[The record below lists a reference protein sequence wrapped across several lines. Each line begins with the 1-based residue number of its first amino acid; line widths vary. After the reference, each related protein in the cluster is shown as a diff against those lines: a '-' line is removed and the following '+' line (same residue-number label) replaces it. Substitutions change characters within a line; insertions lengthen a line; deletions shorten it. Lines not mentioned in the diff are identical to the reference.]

1 MNSLRSDI
9 FIFLVRTVYWE
20 KTNLWTSHGLLGQSL
35 QVQRK
40 LQLRI
45 EAQGKYLQKII
56 EEQEKLGNALT
67 TSEPIPQPPNTPA
80 SSIKKRRII
89 GDKQAEG
96 SPNAALEQENMTDA
110 PRALR

>member
-1 MNSLRSDI
+1 M
-9 FIFLVRTVYWE
+9 
-20 KTNLWTSHGLLGQSL
+20 WTSHGLLGQSL

-67 TSEPIPQPPNTPA
+67 ASEPVPVDDMQEHPRFPITSA
-80 SSIKKRRII
+80 SPIKKQRVR
-89 GDKQAEG
+89 GDEQAEE
-96 SPNAALEQENMTDA
+96 SSDAAMEPEKVTDVPWDNIA
-110 PRALR
+110 RS

>member
-1 MNSLRSDI
+1 L
-9 FIFLVRTVYWE
+9 LVYRRGIKINEALKMQMEVQKRLHE
-20 KTNLWTSHGLLGQSL
+20 QLE
-35 QVQRK
+35 VQRK